1 MKTIIS
7 LVAICAAL
15 SLVGCANQGH
25 TAATTPATHAE
36 QGVAAAGLSGGGG
49 GGPQMRHTPT
59 KNLP

>member
-25 TAATTPATHAE
+25 TAATHAE